1 MRERGFGP
9 LARAARWL
17 LVLGALCYSSW
28 PLAFVV
34 PTGLGQVSAMTSD
47 YEASGHPWAWLFRV
61 LDVLSGA
68 LIAVGGAIGV
78 VVLRRAGASLPMQ
91 LAMFATAFR
100 GFATVVTG
108 SVSTNCTYAGDQ
120 CRRRHENGVH
130 GPWRDVVHH
139 LLSGWSGAGITLCV
153 LGLAVGFRMRSL
165 TPACRVVTP
174 ILLVALLVHEL
185 NVLHLLWSRSAQ
197 GIPQRVSEAA
207 ETALF
212 LALAVDVG
220 GIATRRVPRGRRRSG
235 GRDLRELSS

>member
-1 MRERGFGP
+1 MRNRGP
-9 LARAARWL
+9 ETAARASRWL
-17 LVLGALCYSSW
+17 LVCGALSYSSW

-47 YEASGHPWAWLFRV
+47 YEASGHPWAWLFRL

-78 VVLRRAGASLPMQ
+78 VLLRRAGASLPMQ
-91 LAMFATAFR
+91 FAMLAAAFR

-108 SVSTNCTYAGDQ
+108 SISANCTYAGDQ
-120 CRRRHENGVH
+120 CRRRHENGAN

-139 LLSGWSGAGITLCV
+139 LLSGWSGAGITLAV
-153 LGLAVGFRMRSL
+153 LVLAVGFGMRSL
-165 TPACRVVTP
+165 LPACRFTTP
-174 ILLVALLVHEL
+174 VLLASLLVHEL

-197 GIPQRVSEAA
+197 GVPQRVSEAA

-220 GIATRRVPRGRRRSG
+220 SIATRPVLWGRRRG
-235 GRDLRELSS
+235 GARDMRELSS